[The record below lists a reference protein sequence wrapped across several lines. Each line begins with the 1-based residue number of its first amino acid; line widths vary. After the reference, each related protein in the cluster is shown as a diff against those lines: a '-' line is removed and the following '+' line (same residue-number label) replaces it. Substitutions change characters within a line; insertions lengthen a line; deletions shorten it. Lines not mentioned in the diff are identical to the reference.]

1 MLVFDDAEPKFVDN
15 VFHQCNW
22 SSIYP
27 EASEQIPSNT
37 AEALGRSV
45 ITTCYVDA
53 DHAGCKAT
61 WRSHTGVLIYVNC
74 EPVVWYSKHQNMV
87 ESSTFGSEY
96 IALKTAVDL
105 IEALR
110 YKLRM
115 FGIPIEN
122 STMIFCDNEAVV
134 LNSTHSESTLK
145 RKHISIAYHRCRKA
159 QAAGYIRIGCIKGM
173 DNLAD
178 LLTKV
183 LPGPRLWQLMNSIFH
198 WKRAS

>member
-1 MLVFDDAEPKFVDN
+1 
-15 VFHQCNW
+15 
-22 SSIYP
+22 
-27 EASEQIPSNT
+27 
-37 AEALGRSV
+37 
-45 ITTCYVDA
+45 
-53 DHAGCKAT
+53 
-61 WRSHTGVLIYVNC
+61 
-74 EPVVWYSKHQNMV
+74 MV

-115 FGIPIEN
+115 FGIPIDN

-159 QAAGYIRIGCIKGM
+159 QAAGYIRIGFIKGM

-183 LPGPRLWQLMNSIFH
+183 LRGPRLRQLMNSIFH